1 MTRAATPDIYNPS
14 KNLQRTTN
22 NVGLTFSVGDTILRF
37 TIRTLSKTIRI
48 GDTNYHKNSICENV
62 TRKIGFIFYFSR
74 PTQILAL
81 WSSLE
86 VW

>member
-1 MTRAATPDIYNPS
+1 MTRAAILDIYNPS

-48 GDTNYHKNSICENV
+48 GDTNYHKHSICENV
-62 TRKIGFIFYFSR
+62 TLNYIYIYIYIILYYFIQGPLKF
-74 PTQILAL
+74 
-81 WSSLE
+81 
-86 VW
+86 